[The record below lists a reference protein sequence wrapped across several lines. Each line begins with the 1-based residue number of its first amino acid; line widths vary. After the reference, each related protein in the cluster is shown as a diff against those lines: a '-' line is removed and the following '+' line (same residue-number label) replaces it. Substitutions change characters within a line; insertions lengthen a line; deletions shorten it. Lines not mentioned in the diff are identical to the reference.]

1 MPVVWVRRANFGFY
15 SGSPK
20 QTNITITFPE
30 GRKHFKHNSMY
41 RALIVEDEMKGLA
54 NLQAALEK
62 HCPEVDVIATADSIE
77 SAKAL
82 FDESEFEIDLAF
94 LDINLPD
101 GMVFRLLD
109 EIQPLKFDVIFV
121 TAFDEFAIRACE
133 YANMGYIT
141 KPIDAEKLIGAV
153 ARVQPRDRSVVNER
167 MEVFRDAYFHPNAF
181 RKIAV
186 SALDG
191 THFIELGDIM
201 RLEAEDNYTHLHLR
215 DGSKMTASKTIK
227 KFESKLE
234 RLNFYRVHKRHM
246 VNMNFMQKFVK
257 GDGGYLLMNDGKKIE
272 VSRRRRPAF
281 MTRIKRLEEDV

>member
-1 MPVVWVRRANFGFY
+1 
-15 SGSPK
+15 
-20 QTNITITFPE
+20 
-30 GRKHFKHNSMY
+30 MY
-41 RALIVEDEMKGLA
+41 RALIVEDEAKGLA
-54 NLQAALEK
+54 NLQAALAK
-62 HCPEVDVIATADSIE
+62 HCPEVEVVATADSIE
-77 SAKAL
+77 SAKAHFKNPD
-82 FDESEFEIDLAF
+82 FDIDLAF

-109 EIQPLKFDVIFV
+109 EIKPLDFDIIFV

-141 KPIDAEKLIGAV
+141 KPIDPEKLIGAV
-153 ARVQPRDRSVVNER
+153 ARVQPRDRAVINER
-167 MEVFRDAYFHPNAF
+167 MDVFRDAYFHPNAF

-191 THFIELGDIM
+191 THFIELTDIV
-201 RLEAEDNYTHLHLR
+201 RLEAEDNYTHLHLKNGTR
-215 DGSKMTASKTIK
+215 MTTSRTIK
-227 KFESKLE
+227 KFETKLE

-257 GDGGYLLMNDGKKIE
+257 GDGGYLLMNDGQKIE

-281 MTRIKRLEEDV
+281 MTRIKRLEDDV